1 MLVIMACGDLYDGPP
16 VSGSDGHVRT
26 LCCQA
31 HGTQQLASLRTHIT
45 EYLAQTAPVPCNE
58 TRIASNIPATRL
70 QIRAE
75 LAAMEAEHLVTRK
88 VVFGAQRWTEAMDMA
103 SAGEEAGALQPV
115 CRDRGALA
123 RSIAPAGGAAGEV
136 MARTTTGAARRLTD
150 LARRA
155 GRPGSL
161 AARKAVAEAG
171 IAATTDAIRIYR
183 DDGAVS
189 EMGKLAWLSVVMAD
203 SWVRDDAYARMDP
216 QYQEAHRRLWT
227 DLTVWA
233 RRGYVAAPACL
244 LAFTAL
250 QSGAAG
256 LADVALDRALADRP
270 GYQMALRLR
279 DRIAGGPCGR
289 DAAPP
294 ATAERVAAWY
304 ERQLTPSPQDW
315 TEATRAGKGHWRART
330 RARLTRPPMRSRH

>member
-1 MLVIMACGDLYDGPP
+1 MLVIMACGDRYDGPP
-16 VSGSDGHVRT
+16 AAGPDEHGRT
-26 LCCQA
+26 LRCRA

-45 EYLAQTAPVPCNE
+45 EYLAQTAPVPCGE

-75 LAAMEAEHLVTRK
+75 LAVMEAEHLVTRK
-88 VVFGAQRWTEAMDMA
+88 TVYGAQRWTEATGMA
-103 SAGEEAGALQPV
+103 GAGEEQRAPQP
-115 CRDRGALA
+115 AW
-123 RSIAPAGGAAGEV
+123 SIAPADGAAGEV
-136 MARTTTGAARRLTD
+136 MARATTRAALRLTG
-150 LARRA
+150 LARQA

-161 AARKAVAEAG
+161 AARQAVAEAG

-189 EMGKLAWLSVVMAD
+189 GMGELAWLSVVMAD

-233 RRGYVAAPACL
+233 RRGYAAAPACL

-256 LADVALDRALADRP
+256 LADLALDRALADRP

-279 DRIAGGPCGR
+279 HRIASGRCGR

-294 ATAERVAAWY
+294 VTAKQVAAWY
-304 ERQLTPSPQDW
+304 ERQLTPDPRRTGPKRRGTAKD
-315 TEATRAGKGHWRART
+315 AGEPEPGRD
-330 RARLTRPPMRSRH
+330 